1 MRVLILHQNFPGQ
14 FRHIAQHLVQTGHE
28 VLGVGAKEAPGLK
41 GVPLLRYEIKTQ
53 AKPGHR
59 YLGTITKAAQ
69 YGEIVA
75 RALQELGKKGHPEP
89 DVILAHPGWGEALYV
104 KDVFPKARL
113 VSLFEFY
120 YHASGVDVGF
130 DPGPEGGGEADLNLA
145 ATLASR
151 NLLHLMNLE
160 RCDAG
165 VSPTAWQRSLHP
177 ETYQPKISVAHE
189 GIDTAF
195 MAPDPADRFTLAD
208 GRVLKPG
215 DPVLTYVARHLEPY
229 RGFHVF
235 LRALPEIQ
243 RRNPDAITVIVG
255 GDGVSYGRKPKDAP
269 NWREKLLAEV
279 GARLDLSRVIF
290 TGQLP
295 YAAYRSLLRISAAH
309 AYLTYPFVLSW
320 SALEAMACGCLMV
333 ASNTPPVAEVMRH
346 GENALLFDFF
356 DQDGLAARVTDALSR
371 PQDFA
376 ALRENARQ
384 TVVQD
389 YGIERGIARY
399 MALLNGSQ
407 HFPRPSGS

>member
-1 MRVLILHQNFPGQ
+1 MNVLILHQNFPGQ
-14 FRHIAQHLVQTGHE
+14 FRHMARHLVQHGHA
-28 VLGVGAKEAPGLK
+28 VLGMGAKGAPGLK
-41 GVPLLRYEIKTQ
+41 GVPSLRYEIKAQ

-69 YGEIVA
+69 HGEVVA
-75 RALQELGKKGHPEP
+75 KALLELGRKGHPQP

-104 KDVFPKARL
+104 KDVLPKARL

-130 DPGPEGGGEADLNLA
+130 DTGPEGSRPGLDLA

-165 VSPTAWQRSLHP
+165 VSPTVWQRSLHP
-177 ETYQPKISVAHE
+177 AIYQPKISVAHE
-189 GIDTAF
+189 GIDTTL
-195 MAPDPADRFTLAD
+195 MAPDATDRFTLPD
-208 GRVLKPG
+208 GRVLTPG
-215 DPVLTYVARHLEPY
+215 DPVLTFVARHLEPY

-235 LRALPEIQ
+235 MRALPEIQ
-243 RRNPDAITVIVG
+243 RRNPQALTVIVG
-255 GDGVSYGRKPKDAP
+255 GDGVSYGRKPQDAP

-279 GARLDLSRVIF
+279 GGRLDLSRVVF

-295 YAAYRSLLRISAAH
+295 YAAYRSLLRVSAAH
-309 AYLTYPFVLSW
+309 VYLTYPFVLSW

-333 ASNTPPVAEVMRH
+333 ASNTPPVAEVMRQ

-356 DQDGLAARVTDALSR
+356 DLDGLAARVTEALTR
-371 PQDFA
+371 PQEHLH
-376 ALRENARQ
+376 LRENARS
-384 TVVQD
+384 TVVQG
-389 YGIERGIARY
+389 YGIERGIAGY

-407 HFPRPSGS
+407 AATDDSPA

>member
-1 MRVLILHQNFPGQ
+1 MNVLILHQNFPGQ
-14 FRHIAQHLVQTGHE
+14 FRHMARHLIQHGHS
-28 VLGVGAKEAPGLK
+28 VLGMGAKGAPGLK
-41 GVPLLRYEIKTQ
+41 GVPVLRYEIKAQ

-69 YGEIVA
+69 HGEVVA
-75 RALQELGKKGHPEP
+75 KALLELGRKGHPEP

-104 KDVFPKARL
+104 KDVLPKARL

-130 DPGPEGGGEADLNLA
+130 DTGPEGTQPGFDLA

-165 VSPTAWQRSLHP
+165 VSPTVWQRSLHP
-177 ETYQPKISVAHE
+177 AIYQPKISVAHE
-189 GIDTAF
+189 GIDTAL
-195 MAPDPADRFTLAD
+195 MTPDATDRFTLPD
-208 GRVLKPG
+208 GRVLTPG
-215 DPVLTYVARHLEPY
+215 DPVLTFVARHLEPY

-235 LRALPEIQ
+235 MRALPEIQ
-243 RRNPDAITVIVG
+243 RRNPQALTVIVG
-255 GDGVSYGRKPKDAP
+255 GDGVSYGRKPQDAP

-279 GARLDLSRVIF
+279 GGRLDLSRVVF

-295 YAAYRSLLRISAAH
+295 YAAYRSLLRVSAAH
-309 AYLTYPFVLSW
+309 AYLSYPFVLSW

-333 ASNTPPVAEVMRH
+333 ASNTPPVAEVMRQ
-346 GENALLFDFF
+346 GENALLFNFF
-356 DQDGLAARVTDALSR
+356 DLDGLAARVTEALSR
-371 PQDFA
+371 PQEHA
-376 ALRENARQ
+376 SLRENARS
-384 TVVQD
+384 TVVQG
-389 YGIERGIARY
+389 YGIERGIAQY

-407 HFPRPSGS
+407 AATAHPPA